1 MDIGIVSS
9 RYAKALLRFADE
21 NEEAKQVYQEM
32 QQMVASFTHL
42 PMLTHALQNPTLSKE
57 KKAMLLVA
65 AAKTEQE
72 VSISTKRFVELCISH
87 RRENIMQFIATSY
100 AAHYETAN
108 NILSGSLTLAHPVS
122 EKLKENIQAIVEA
135 RTQKTIEM
143 KIKIAPEIKGGFIL
157 QYGDN
162 RLDASLKGQ
171 LETLRRNLVAKTN

>member
-32 QQMVASFTHL
+32 QQMVVSFTNL

-108 NILSGSLTLAHPVS
+108 NILRWQLRNLLTIIHCIPYTRHHP
-122 EKLKENIQAIVEA
+122 L
-135 RTQKTIEM
+135 RHF
-143 KIKIAPEIKGGFIL
+143 FIWQCPHSTL
-157 QYGDN
+157 
-162 RLDASLKGQ
+162 RLSNSASLGIHSQ
-171 LETLRRNLVAKTN
+171 GIQCVS